1 MRGLKS
7 METAKTLLEGYVANY
22 NFCRDHQVLGKTPA
36 QASGIEIKGWRKLI
50 EAAQKQNVEKEV
62 EVKKMIEVEVKV

>member
-1 MRGLKS
+1 MKS

-22 NFCRDHQVLGKTPA
+22 NFCRDHQALGKTPA